1 MSLTPDDIEYIKTHM
16 AEWLAEQSLGRP
28 VAVYEVELRERM
40 VRVEEAL
47 RHQQELMRAGFA
59 QTEER
64 LQQIDRRFE
73 LIDNRFQQVDG
84 RFDQMLRRHDRQ
96 FLWLVGFIATVGGL
110 VIATSQLG

>member
-40 VRVEEAL
+40 VRVEETL

-59 QTEER
+59 QNER
-64 LQQIDRRFE
+64 KFQQID
-73 LIDNRFQQVDG
+73 Q

-96 FLWLVGFIATVGGL
+96 FLWLVGFIVTVGGL